1 MSVPKT
7 KIIPEIN
14 HSHLEIIRGWLF
26 KIGEP
31 EEDHQLILDKCN
43 SDAEAME
50 YFLMQASGR
59 FEG

>member
-1 MSVPKT
+1 MSVPKA
-7 KIIPEIN
+7 KKIPESN

-31 EEDHQLILDKCN
+31 EEDHQLVLNKCK
-43 SDAEAME
+43 SDPEAME
-50 YFLMQASGR
+50 YFLLQASGR